1 MNYFKKKRDFF
12 SFLVKKCSLC
22 KEIVADKTKNR
33 LSELCAP
40 TACFF
45 FVVSDRYSGYSYLSY
60 LVRTRLEI
68 EGNTLLVN
76 LLICLVVDSY
86 IL

>member
-1 MNYFKKKRDFF
+1 MFF
-12 SFLVKKCSLC
+12 SFFGKKCSLC

-33 LSELCAP
+33 LSELFAP

-60 LVRTRLEI
+60 LVRTRLKI
-68 EGNTLLVN
+68 EGDTLLVN
-76 LLICLVVDSY
+76 LLVCLVVDSH

>member
-1 MNYFKKKRDFF
+1 M
-12 SFLVKKCSLC
+12 FLVKKCSLC

-68 EGNTLLVN
+68 EGDTLLVN
-76 LLICLVVDSY
+76 LLICLVVYSH